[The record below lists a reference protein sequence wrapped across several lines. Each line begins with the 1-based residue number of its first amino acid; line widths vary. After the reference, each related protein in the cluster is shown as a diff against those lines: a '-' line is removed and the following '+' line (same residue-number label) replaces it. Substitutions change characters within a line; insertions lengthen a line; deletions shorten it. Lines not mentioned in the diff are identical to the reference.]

1 MQCYSHPVLPETSI
15 EFLSASKDATI
26 NCKIIA
32 NPHDT
37 FDDGWSAG
45 GGGGDFWVH
54 GPEVKAQVTLQLTAP
69 GTGHTPLTRPRAG
82 HRRPVAAA
90 TRRRGREFSEAFILT
105 RDADG

>member
-26 NCKIIA
+26 NSKIIA

-37 FDDGWSAG
+37 FDDGRSAG
-45 GGGGDFWVH
+45 CCCDSWVH
-54 GPEVKAQVTLQLTAP
+54 GSEVSAQVTLQLTAP